1 MIITLM
7 IKNIK
12 TKDQGSTK
20 NRLFVNSEIVLGST
34 IKIHKIYKLQTK
46 QVDFQQFHNIRIL
59 KRKKQNKK
67 INNQKNISMNRVKI
81 IFYN

>member
-1 MIITLM
+1 MFDFEKTKANIMIITLM

-34 IKIHKIYKLQTK
+34 IKIHKICKLQTK

-67 INNQKNISMNRVKI
+67 INNQ
-81 IFYN
+81 